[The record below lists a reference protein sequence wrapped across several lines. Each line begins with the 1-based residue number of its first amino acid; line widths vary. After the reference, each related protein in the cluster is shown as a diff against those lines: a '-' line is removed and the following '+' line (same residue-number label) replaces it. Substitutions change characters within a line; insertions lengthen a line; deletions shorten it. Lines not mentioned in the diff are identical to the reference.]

1 MRPLRLMELV
11 KKGEVPKDFAFSF
24 SAGAIRTPTPRA
36 FPFIESHRPQ
46 ERNRSRS
53 SSRRGSPS
61 RLGRRVLEREFR
73 TGVRQIMSHAN
84 TAGAPILFSSLFERA
99 IFETRESPRKPHK
112 KIDRPS
118 HPSPVDSMRGAMR
131 GTVEKIRNAGS
142 RGFARPLLRH
152 WTSLSLIGPYGP
164 YSTSLRLLIGVNVPS
179 SFGRKT

>member
-1 MRPLRLMELV
+1 MRPLRLMKLLE
-11 KKGEVPKDFAFSF
+11 KRRSPKDFAFSF
-24 SAGAIRTPTPRA
+24 SVGAIRTPTPRA

-84 TAGAPILFSSLFERA
+84 TTGAPILFSSLFERERA
-99 IFETRESPRKPHK
+99 NREKGRGSPTKKSTALRK
-112 KIDRPS
+112 RPRFGS
-118 HPSPVDSMRGAMR
+118 GRLPRTVDESGIRGVGR
-131 GTVEKIRNAGS
+131 KRNS
-142 RGFARPLLRH
+142 SLL
-152 WTSLSLIGPYGP
+152 PYSALFNH
-164 YSTSLRLLIGVNVPS
+164 STSLRLLIGVNVPS